1 MFRLSIN
8 LMIEL
13 HLKLLTRSDFTL
25 KIIDRLIQSL
35 FILYVKV
42 LLQNQERDVE
52 RRELTENS
60 KSILRIGAYFIG
72 LGL

>member
-1 MFRLSIN
+1 
-8 LMIEL
+8 MIDL

-35 FILYVKV
+35 FILYAKV
-42 LLQNQERDVE
+42 LLQNQEKDIS
-52 RRELTENS
+52 RREFTENA
-60 KSILRIGAYFIG
+60 KSILRLGAYFIG

>member
-1 MFRLSIN
+1 
-8 LMIEL
+8 MIEL

-25 KIIDRLIQSL
+25 KIVDRLIQSL
-35 FILYVKV
+35 FIMYVKV
-42 LLQNQERDVE
+42 LLQNQEKDVS
-52 RRELTENS
+52 RRELTENA

>member
-1 MFRLSIN
+1 
-8 LMIEL
+8 MIEL

-25 KIIDRLIQSL
+25 KIVDRLIQSR
-35 FILYVKV
+35 FIMYVKV
-42 LLQNQERDVE
+42 MLQNQEKDVS
-52 RRELTENS
+52 RRELTENA

>member
-1 MFRLSIN
+1 
-8 LMIEL
+8 MIEL

-25 KIIDRLIQSL
+25 KIVDRLIQSL
-35 FILYVKV
+35 FIMYVKV
-42 LLQNQERDVE
+42 MLQNQEKDVS
-52 RRELTENS
+52 RRELTENA